1 MVVFWFQVEVIYIDC
16 IPIECYGTKAI
27 VFTVAYENRGGYK
40 NLNSIVNRVHCV
52 NLMVVFW
59 SFSMIKLIHGVEFC
73 IWLISNEITFIV
85 FS

>member
-40 NLNSIVNRVHCV
+40 NLNSIVNTSTLC
-52 NLMVVFW
+52 
-59 SFSMIKLIHGVEFC
+59 EFNGGFLV
-73 IWLISNEITFIV
+73 IFND
-85 FS
+85 